1 MRGMVAVLLVL
12 SSQVAAAQQFDR
24 LNALAEATLV
34 GVGATEAVPGFE
46 IQLMQDGQ
54 VLYHRAFGSWTL
66 GQVAKIDSS
75 TKTMSGALVMSLVD
89 SGEGGFS
96 LDSRLADFLPS
107 FDKPE
112 YRDITVRQGFAHSS
126 GLPAED
132 VGGAV
137 LLAPNITLNQAANI
151 IAQMPLENGP
161 PGSTFGYGG
170 LSMQATGAAM
180 EVAAGMAYIDLFDE
194 RIAGPMQLADTR
206 FYTASDINPRVAGGL
221 ESTAADFNRV
231 MDMLLNDGV
240 DRVTGERVLSVE
252 SARAM
257 LTQQT
262 DDTQLIAS
270 SPVGNNRYGVG
281 VWIDQLGQ
289 FGPTVDA
296 LAGGARGFHSWIDRS
311 EGLVFTFSTDTTR
324 FGTVLGMGSLMHAAV
339 LADLA
344 PEPGAAGLLSLGLLP
359 VFQRRRRDF
368 GFFCRGR

>member
-66 GQVAKIDSS
+66 GQRAKIDSS